1 MTSSFDANLGAANIQ
16 TKSGD
21 FSKNLTSVS
30 AIELNYNLNHT
41 AANTAY
47 TLSFAE
53 LLRTDE
59 GSLTFTRLSL
69 GSRWY
74 PRGMSGGRLIID
86 NDVTARVWS
95 ASPFIGLGIGLST
108 MSIKEYNASFIDV
121 GPKVGVEVPLS
132 SSLLLLGQFTFTSS
146 LSGNGAES
154 KSVTYSGANVMV
166 GVVFSGLEN

>member
-1 MTSSFDANLGAANIQ
+1 MTSSFDANLGAANFQ

-21 FSKNLTSVS
+21 FSKNLTAIS

-41 AANTAY
+41 AANTSY
-47 TLSFAE
+47 TLSFYE

-59 GSLTFTRLSL
+59 GALTFARLSL

-95 ASPFIGLGIGLST
+95 ASPFLGLNVGLST
-108 MSIKEYNASFIDV
+108 MSIKEYNASFIDI

-132 SSLLLLGQFTFTSS
+132 SNILLLGQFAFASS
-146 LSGNGAES
+146 LSGNAEASRSVSYTGA
-154 KSVTYSGANVMV
+154 SVMFGIIISGTDN
-166 GVVFSGLEN
+166 